1 MIMSKLVQRLLVFF
15 IGVPLVL
22 SMVFVDYSNHL
33 ILHIAM
39 IVVTIIASL
48 EMYGLLAVHNS
59 MQPRMLVITLTVLLP
74 ITGFLCA
81 FLSLPFDLLTYTLIF
96 ILLLILLYEVLFPRV
111 KDEEPFALSNSR
123 ISSSF
128 LLVIYSGFLITFV
141 ARMTVWTNS
150 TAYLSVFLA
159 MVFGCDSFAWLIG
172 MLFGKGNR
180 GLFLVS
186 PNKSIAGFA
195 GGVLG
200 TIGIGILA
208 WNIFPQ
214 AFPGSVY
221 KVVILGLIASVSAI
235 FGDLIESVLKR
246 SAHYKDSGKVIPGR
260 GGILDS
266 IDSILLLSPV
276 YFIAIQLLYGI

>member
-1 MIMSKLVQRLLVFF
+1 MSKLVQRLLVFF

-96 ILLLILLYEVLFPRV
+96 ILLLILLYEVFFPRV

>member
-1 MIMSKLVQRLLVFF
+1 MSKLVQRLLVFF

-141 ARMTVWTNS
+141 ARMTVWANS

>member
-1 MIMSKLVQRLLVFF
+1 MSKLVQRLLVFF

-22 SMVFVDYSNHL
+22 SMVFLNYSNHL

-39 IVVTIIASL
+39 IIVTIIASL
-48 EMYGLLAVHNS
+48 EMYGLLSVHNS
-59 MQPRMLVITLTVLLP
+59 MQPRILVITLTVLLP
-74 ITGFLCA
+74 VTGFLCA
-81 FLSLPFDLLTYTLIF
+81 FFSLSFELLTYTLIF
-96 ILLLILLYEVLFPRV
+96 ILLIILLYEVLFPNI
-111 KDEEPFALSNSR
+111 KEEEPFALSNSR

-128 LLVIYSGFLITFV
+128 LLVIYSGFLMTFV
-141 ARMTVWTNS
+141 ARMTVWNNS

>member
-1 MIMSKLVQRLLVFF
+1 MSKLVQRLLVFF

-111 KDEEPFALSNSR
+111 KDEEPFSLSNSR